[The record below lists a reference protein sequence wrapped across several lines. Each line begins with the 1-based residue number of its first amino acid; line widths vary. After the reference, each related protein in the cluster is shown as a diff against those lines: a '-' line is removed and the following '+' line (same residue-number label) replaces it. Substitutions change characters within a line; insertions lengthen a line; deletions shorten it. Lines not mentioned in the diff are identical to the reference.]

1 MKEGICIKRVKKRE
15 IPKPRSTKRIVKG
28 ESWLEDLSTLR
39 EIIEFISYVK
49 SGSGFENLDNLAW
62 RKFWTGSHLSGEQR
76 QTIKVF

>member
-15 IPKPRSTKRIVKG
+15 IPKPRSTKRIIKG

-49 SGSGFENLDNLAW
+49 SGSDLKTWIIWLGEN
-62 RKFWTGSHLSGEQR
+62 SGQEV
-76 QTIKVF
+76 T